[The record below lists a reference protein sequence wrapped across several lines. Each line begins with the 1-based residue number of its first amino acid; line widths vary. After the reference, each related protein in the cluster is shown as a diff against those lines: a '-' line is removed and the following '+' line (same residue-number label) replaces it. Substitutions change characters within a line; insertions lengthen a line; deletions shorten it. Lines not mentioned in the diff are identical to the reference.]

1 MNKTLIVSL
10 LAGSTALLSSIAQ
23 DEPNQRLNFQRP
35 AQQSQTPGAQTN
47 QQCPM
52 QAGKGGQCPM
62 HQQQGGMNQQGPQR
76 DMNQQGPQRGPMSEV
91 PGQMPL
97 MRGMANQGR
106 PTPGEPTPRRLFA
119 DPAALKEAG
128 ATDEQLLAFK
138 TFMKEQRMKQIDLR
152 AAIEKAELALQ
163 LLEAEPSSD
172 EATLLKA
179 TDDISKAQAE
189 LLRQETLMKTKVKT
203 IFGEEVVK
211 KLFEANQKKQIQRP
225 QIQQGQGE
233 HQGRQPQGNTPRAQ
247 APSAPDAK

>member
-10 LAGSTALLSSIAQ
+10 LAGTTAVLCGIAQ
-23 DEPNQRLNFQRP
+23 DEPNQRQNFQRP
-35 AQQSQTPGAQTN
+35 AQQSQTPGAQMN

-62 HQQQGGMNQQGPQR
+62 HQQQGG
-76 DMNQQGPQRGPMSEV
+76 MNQQGPQRGPMSEV

-119 DPAALKEAG
+119 DPVALKEAG

-152 AAIEKAELALQ
+152 AAVEKAELGLQ
-163 LLEAEPSSD
+163 LLEAEPKSD

-233 HQGRQPQGNTPRAQ
+233 RQGRQPQGNAPRMQ
-247 APSAPDAK
+247 APSTPDVK

>member
-1 MNKTLIVSL
+1 MNKHLIVSL
-10 LAGSTALLSSIAQ
+10 LAGTAAVLCGIAQ
-23 DEPNQRLNFQRP
+23 EQQRP
-35 AQQSQTPGAQTN
+35 TPPQAEGIGA
-47 QQCPM
+47 QCPM
-52 QAGKGGQCPM
+52 RQKQEGGGQQQCPM
-62 HQQQGGMNQQGPQR
+62 HQQQGGMNQQGQT
-76 DMNQQGPQRGPMSEV
+76 MRGPMSEV

-106 PTPGEPTPRRLFA
+106 QTPGEPSPRRLFA
-119 DPAALKEAG
+119 DPVALKEAG

-163 LLEAEPSSD
+163 LLEAEAKSD

-225 QIQQGQGE
+225 QMQQGQGE
-233 HQGRQPQGNTPRAQ
+233 RQGRQQQGNAPRAQ
-247 APSAPDAK
+247 APSVPETK

>member
-10 LAGSTALLSSIAQ
+10 LAGTTAVLCGIAQ
-23 DEPNQRLNFQRP
+23 DEPNQRQNFQRP
-35 AQQSQTPGAQTN
+35 AQQSQTPGAQMN

-62 HQQQGGMNQQGPQR
+62 HQQQGG
-76 DMNQQGPQRGPMSEV
+76 MNQQGPQRGPMSEV

-119 DPAALKEAG
+119 DPVALKEAG

-152 AAIEKAELALQ
+152 AAVEKAELGLQ
-163 LLEAEPSSD
+163 LLEAEPTSD

-225 QIQQGQGE
+225 QMQQGQGE
-233 HQGRQPQGNTPRAQ
+233 RQGQQRPGNAPRAQ

>member
-10 LAGSTALLSSIAQ
+10 LAGTTAVLCGIAQ
-23 DEPNQRLNFQRP
+23 DESNQRQNFQRP
-35 AQQSQTPGAQTN
+35 VQQSQTPGAQMN

-62 HQQQGGMNQQGPQR
+62 HQQQGG
-76 DMNQQGPQRGPMSEV
+76 MNQQGPQRGPMSEV

-119 DPAALKEAG
+119 DPVALKEAG

-152 AAIEKAELALQ
+152 AAVEKAELGLQ
-163 LLEAEPSSD
+163 LLEAEPTSD

-233 HQGRQPQGNTPRAQ
+233 RQGRQPQENAPRAQ
-247 APSAPDAK
+247 APSTPDVK